1 MAVDI
6 LMSLAAEAVVVEVV
20 VVCCFPTQMVQDLL
34 FDLSSYI
41 YADEMDDK
49 N

>member
-1 MAVDI
+1 MAVNI
-6 LMSLAAEAVVVEVV
+6 LLSLAAEVV
-20 VVCCFPTQMVQDLL
+20 VVVVVVVFGFPTQMVQDLL

-41 YADEMDDK
+41 YADEMDDE